1 MALSCFQVE
10 ESQKAQYINFVFYD
24 VRGIVALRNLHIPF
38 CWVYHDKDTDLDDM
52 EEERKEKKAH
62 YHVLMDYGNTTTVR
76 YWKKL
81 IRGIPANDYFE
92 LTASPRG
99 YYRYLIHEDNLDKF
113 QYSPDDRHC
122 ECGFSEY
129 ELLSKTDTAF
139 LIRWINHWIIS
150 NGITEYDDLVM
161 NLDENGLFAESTTV
175 IRNTIHFTNFLKSR
189 RIKAIA
195 QAKKEHDDSIEKV
208 KKSIQRNNL
217 V

>member
-1 MALSCFQVE
+1 MGLSWHCVE
-10 ESQKAQYINFVFYD
+10 DKQKAQYVNFVIYD
-24 VRGIVALRNLHIPF
+24 EHKITELRNLHIPF
-38 CWVYHDKDTDLDDM
+38 AWSFHDKDIDLDDQ

-81 IRGIPANDYFE
+81 LSGIPANDYAE

-99 YYRYLIHEDNLDKF
+99 YWRYLIHEDNPEKY
-113 QYSPDDRHC
+113 QYAAEDRHC

-139 LIRWINHWIIS
+139 LIRWVNHWIIS
-150 NGITEYDDLVM
+150 NDITEYDDLIM

-189 RIKAIA
+189 RIKSGKER
-195 QAKKEHDDSIEKV
+195 KKMMQDAT
-208 KKSIQRNNL
+208 KK
-217 V
+217 

>member
-1 MALSCFQVE
+1 MGLSWHSVE
-10 ESQKAQYINFVFYD
+10 DKQKVQYVNFVIYD
-24 VRGIVALRNLHIPF
+24 KQKLVELRNLHIAF
-38 CWVYHDKDTDLDDM
+38 AWSYHDKDIDLDDQ

-62 YHVLMDYGNTTTVR
+62 YHILMDYGNTTTVR

-81 IRGIPANDYFE
+81 LQGIPANDYAE

-99 YYRYLIHEDNLDKF
+99 YWRYLIHEDNPEKY
-113 QYSPDDRHC
+113 QYKEEDRHC

-139 LIRWINHWIIS
+139 LIRWVNHWIIS
-150 NGITEYDDLVM
+150 NDITEYDDLIM

-189 RIKAIA
+189 RIKSGKER
-195 QAKKEHDDSIEKV
+195 KKMMDEAT
-208 KKSIQRNNL
+208 KK
-217 V
+217 